1 MRSVSIIGIGQLPV
15 EKSYL
20 CSIRQLGKE
29 AARRALIDAHVDRV
43 DALYVSN
50 MLSDELQFQ
59 KHLGA
64 LFADEVGLMGVEAIQ
79 IRAATASG
87 AAALRV
93 GYMSIASGF
102 AETALVL
109 GAEMMSEGSA
119 TPALSKA
126 LDAEKEVP
134 DGATLISQNARLMQ
148 HYFETYNPPEDA
160 LAHFSVNAHKNAQHN
175 PQALFRKRQIST
187 DDVLNSRLISPPIR
201 LLDCSPICDGAA
213 AVVLAPSVDAHRY
226 NDYPVRL
233 MASSIAT
240 DRLRINDRSN
250 PLALEAAQI
259 SARKAFAET
268 NLSPADMDLFELH
281 DAFSIMTCLALE
293 AMGYAE
299 PGQGWRLG
307 AEGKIAI
314 DGDLPICT
322 MGGLKAR
329 GHPIGA
335 SAIYQVCEIVLQL
348 TGRAG
353 LNQVSGAG
361 NAMMQSVGG
370 VASTV
375 ITHLFS
381 V

>member
-1 MRSVSIIGIGQLPV
+1 MRSVSIVGIGQMPV
-15 EKSYL
+15 EKSHL
-20 CSIRQLGKE
+20 FTIRQLGKE
-29 AARRALIDAHVDRV
+29 AARRALIDARIDEVDS
-43 DALYVSN
+43 LYVSN

-64 LFADEVGLMGVEAIQ
+64 LFADEIGLMGVEAIQ

-109 GAEMMSEGSA
+109 GAEMMSEGSP

-148 HYFETYNPPEDA
+148 YYFDTYNPPEDA
-160 LAHFSVNAHKNAQHN
+160 LAHFSVNAHENAKNN

-187 DDVLNSRLISPPIR
+187 NDVLNSRLISPPIR

-213 AVVLAPSVDAHRY
+213 AVVLAPSVDAHKY

-233 MASSIAT
+233 MASSVST
-240 DRLRINDRSN
+240 DRFRINDRPN
-250 PLALEAAQI
+250 PLALEAAKT
-259 SARKAFAET
+259 SAKKAFAET
-268 NLSPADMDLFELH
+268 NLSPADMDLFEVH

-293 AMGYAE
+293 AMGYAA

-314 DGDLPICT
+314 DGELPICT

-353 LNQVSGAG
+353 LNQVSSAS

-370 VASTV
+370 AASTV

>member
-1 MRSVSIIGIGQLPV
+1 
-15 EKSYL
+15 
-20 CSIRQLGKE
+20 
-29 AARRALIDAHVDRV
+29 
-43 DALYVSN
+43 

-109 GAEMMSEGSA
+109 GVEMMSEGSP

-160 LAHFSVNAHKNAQHN
+160 LAHFSVNAHKNAKHN
-175 PQALFRKRQIST
+175 PRALFRKRQIST
-187 DDVLNSRLISPPIR
+187 DDVLSSRLISPPIR

-213 AVVLAPSVDAHRY
+213 AVVLAPTVDAHKY
-226 NDYPVRL
+226 NDNPVRL
-233 MASSIAT
+233 VASSVAT
-240 DRLRINDRSN
+240 DRLRISDRIN
-250 PLALEAAQI
+250 PLALEAAQL
-259 SARKAFAET
+259 SAKKAFAET
-268 NLSPADMDLFELH
+268 SLSPADMDLFEVH

-293 AMGYAE
+293 AMGYAG

-353 LNQVSGAG
+353 QNQVAGAR
-361 NAMMQSVGG
+361 NALMQSVGG